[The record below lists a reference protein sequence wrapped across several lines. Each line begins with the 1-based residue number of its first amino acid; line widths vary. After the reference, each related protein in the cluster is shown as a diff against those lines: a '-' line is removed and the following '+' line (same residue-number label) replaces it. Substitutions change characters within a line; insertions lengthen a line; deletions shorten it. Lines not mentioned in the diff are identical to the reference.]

1 MSNTSHRIRKKMFV
15 RAIIGPMG
23 AGKTTALLRCVDI
36 PDIETVVVKHASDD
50 ERYGK
55 GLRTHDGRTVD
66 AISTNKLMSPVVFC
80 AVREA
85 LQRSIA
91 NAMSTFILCDE
102 VQFFDPKDV
111 SAFVKTFE
119 KSAVQMHFAGLE
131 SDCHRQPFLA
141 TSTLVAL
148 SDDVQRMSG
157 TRASCHRAN
166 SSSLLGSKTKLRANS
181 ASEGSRCVARAFFV
195 STLFASR
202 MTLFLNFSR
211 AEIRTGVSRSTCGTL
226 HLDGV

>member
-1 MSNTSHRIRKKMFV
+1 MFV

-66 AISTNKLMSPVVFC
+66 AISTNKLVSPVVFC

-102 VQFFDPKDV
+102 VQFFDPEDV

-157 TRASCHRAN
+157 TCASCHRAN
-166 SSSLLGSKTKLRANS
+166 SSKFTRLKDKTQSELGVGGF
-181 ASEGSRCVARAFFV
+181 EVRCACFSFV
-195 STLFASR
+195 STLFRFANDS
-202 MTLFLNFSR
+202 LFELFARRNTNR
-211 AEIRTGVSRSTCGTL
+211 CVAHATCGTL